1 MLAKKRFS
9 FSHFFLLLLALV
21 CVLAVF
27 FRTPFG
33 VDVTDESFYC
43 SEPYLLLHGS
53 VPYASNWSQTPLTFL
68 LTAPVI
74 WLYTTLT
81 GGTDG
86 LFLFSLYAGVVF
98 RLLISFVIWR
108 LLRQHIDERSAALS
122 ALILFCCNMGH
133 TRGLNYNVLSLYLL
147 ALAGTLLFHALS
159 LDEPSRASLLSATAG
174 VTMALCALAHASQLV
189 NCVLL
194 GVVLLLDSRKK
205 PRDRSLFLHYILAG
219 LAVAFTVVLGLE
231 LASNWSLFSG
241 LLTSLRVNN
250 YYRIPHLSIVTQL
263 LDTKNDITVYLLR
276 HFLPAFGACLAPL
289 LLFFS
294 VKRRSLHRAA
304 SPALLLSL
312 IGGTCLYLLWLT
324 QRRGDVFS
332 SDYAAFCL
340 FLLLPLY
347 LFWMASAQKRVAARL
362 LITVA
367 LPCLSSLLITAA
379 ASHAPA
385 NYRYYILTFAAALT
399 VPLASLALQTC
410 FAPNGAAQHTLR
422 SAPVLLLGTL
432 FCTVLLVNLYTNVY
446 RDAPIIQQTGRVES
460 GFYRGC
466 RTTPERSEAIQR
478 LERTIASVTLPGK
491 RVLIADLFP
500 AGYLS
505 SRGIPFTPTTW
516 DPSMSRYG
524 FKDMTIFQAY
534 FEKQNAVPDMIL
546 FVKSEEDSPL
556 SIDDPDNEWSQYIRE
571 HYTQT
576 AVFGKGMFSMR
587 VFEKTTP

>member
-1 MLAKKRFS
+1 MLAKTRLS
-9 FSHFFLLLLALV
+9 QFFLLLLALI

-27 FRTPFG
+27 LRIPFG

-43 SEPYLLLHGS
+43 SESYLLLHGA
-53 VPYASNWSQTPLTFL
+53 VPYADIWSQTPLTFL
-68 LTAPVI
+68 LTAPVL

-86 LFLFSLYAGVVF
+86 LFLFTLYAGAVF
-98 RLLISFVIWR
+98 RLLISFVIYR
-108 LLRQHIDERSAALS
+108 LLLRHIDMRSAALC

-133 TRGLNYNVLSLYLL
+133 TRGLNYDMLSFYLL

-159 LDEPSRASLLSATAG
+159 LDEPSRAARLGAMAG
-174 VTMALCALAHASQLV
+174 AVMALCALAHVSQLV
-189 NCVLL
+189 NCMLL
-194 GVVLLLDSRKK
+194 GVVLLLDSCKK

-219 LAVAFTVVLGLE
+219 LAVALAVVLGLE

-250 YYRIPHLSIVTQL
+250 YYRIPHLSPVEQFL
-263 LDTKNDITVYLLR
+263 RTKGDITSYLR
-276 HFLPAFGACLAPL
+276 RFLPTFGACLAPL

-294 VKRRSLHRAA
+294 IKRRSLHRAA

-312 IGGTCLYLLWLT
+312 IAGSCLYLLFLA
-324 QRRGDVFS
+324 QCRGNVLS
-332 SDYAAFCL
+332 SDYAALYL

-347 LFWMASAQKRVAARL
+347 LFWMTPAQRSVAARL

-367 LPCLSSLLITAA
+367 LPCLSSLLVSATV
-379 ASHAPA
+379 SHSPA
-385 NYRYYILTFAAALT
+385 HYRYYILSFAAALT
-399 VPLASLALQTC
+399 VPFASLALQTC
-410 FAPNGAAQHTLR
+410 FAPNEAVQHTLR
-422 SAPVLLLGTL
+422 SAPALLLGTL

-446 RDAPIIQQTGRVES
+446 RDAPIIQQTSRVES

-505 SRGIPFTPTTW
+505 SRAIPFTPTTW

-576 AVFGKGMFSMR
+576 AVFGEGMFSMR
-587 VFEKTTP
+587 VFEKNTP